1 MSEFKVCLIRSASL
15 SLTWQNFAPKVLVIE
30 EAGQVLEAHVLAT
43 LFPTVQ
49 HVIAIGDPLQLRP
62 NINRYGMRLPCQNEN
77 RLIMIDFSAEHRTGG
92 QLYNFDIS
100 LMERLARQG
109 FPMSQLQIQR
119 RMRPEVS
126 SLIRCVSCCETA
138 LDRTLTAHRNG
149 FYPKLQDHPLVT
161 TDRPPVSGMMK
172 SV

>member
-1 MSEFKVCLIRSASL
+1 M
-15 SLTWQNFAPKVLVIE
+15 
-30 EAGQVLEAHVLAT
+30 EAHVLAT

-62 NINRYGMRLPCQNEN
+62 NIKRYGKSCIVVCCLTLTNA
-77 RLIMIDFSAEHRTGG
+77 DFSTEHRTGG
-92 QLYNFDIS
+92 QLYNFDMS
-100 LMERLARQG
+100 LMERLARQD

-126 SLIRCVSCCETA
+126 NIIRSVAVSASTCRARLILRK
-138 LDRTLTAHRNG
+138 G
-149 FYPKLQDHPLVT
+149 FYPNLQDHEVVI

-172 SV
+172 SVFFL